1 MINTIKKSN
10 IVKNIQKTFRHKAFD
25 NFGNKVISA
34 ISAFAIIN
42 ASAYSGHVGAQ
53 TQATF
58 EEVVVTARKKEEGLQ
73 SVPLSVSALGEE
85 TLEEKGVNVFED
97 YLLQLPGVTAGGSG
111 PGQSTIYIRGLAST
125 TPNLTT
131 SGVGGLAPNV
141 SFYLDEQPLAYPG
154 RNLDVYAADVS
165 RIEVL
170 SGPQGTLFGA
180 SSQAGVVRLIT
191 NKPVIG
197 ESASSLEIEGRTMSE
212 GSSGDKFEYM
222 TNIPLSDTS
231 ALRFVAYR
239 DRRGGYIDQVAGS
252 VDVTD
257 SAAWRPAGTVRSNG
271 LAVADSRKGW
281 RSVQAAESQNLDAYL
296 AGVNYA
302 TANAIVEENVNST
315 QYEGFRASI
324 KAELNDNWDA
334 LVSYTNQTIE
344 SDGVFFADPTLGDL
358 EVQRF
363 SDDDIEDEFDNLS
376 LTLEGSIG
384 DLEVIYAGAY
394 TDRSSDQRI
403 DYTDYLFV
411 GQYIPYYICD
421 YYVTYANSDPDKIPA
436 PYTGLPYGDCG
447 APNLYV
453 DSLVD
458 SEVQTHELRINA
470 PVSDNM
476 SLTAGVFLSD
486 LELTEHNMFTYP
498 GSLVSDIG
506 WGANYALT
514 DTSVYGY
521 QAKTDSNG
529 NLKSKQFAAAGWH
542 SGRGPYYAP
551 VMFVN
556 DIKRTDKQ
564 KGIFTELSIDMSE
577 TSELTLGAR
586 WYDIEVDLEGSA
598 NSAFSTGFGGGDQ
611 QRWGTNLSAQYNKP
625 GVVTGNPFIDV
636 YDYPDKAETDGV
648 IGKITY
654 SWNPSEDIMYYVTW
668 SEGFRPGLLNRP
680 GGSSTPDGKYTVP
693 PITDSDEVTNYEFG
707 WKTILSDGQL
717 KFNGSLFLVD
727 IAGLQTS
734 ILDPSITNL
743 FFSDNA
749 ADAEILGLE
758 GDFQYYPNVDGLII
772 SGAFSLLETEITKTL
787 TASNDV
793 IKGQD
798 LAFAPGMQGNIS
810 VRKEWDI
817 SSGNMAHLLAQFT
830 FSDDSYSDIILPNR
844 EQQDSYSF
852 INVRAGIS
860 NDMGLLELYIDNLT
874 DERGEISN
882 NYVFDV
888 PRVTYIRPTTIG
900 IRLKRNF

>member
-1 MINTIKKSN
+1 MINNIKSN
-10 IVKNIQKTFRHKAFD
+10 LKKAF
-25 NFGNKVISA
+25 NKKVFQTLSSKIISA
-34 ISAFAIIN
+34 ISALAIIN
-42 ASAYSGHVGAQ
+42 ASAYSGYISAQ
-53 TQATF
+53 SQATI
-58 EEVVVTARKKEEGLQ
+58 EEVVVTSRKKAEGLQ
-73 SVPLSVSALGEE
+73 DVPLSVSALTESS
-85 TLEEKGVNVFED
+85 LEEKGINVFED

-131 SGVGGLAPNV
+131 AGVGGLAPNV

-197 ESASSLEIEGRTMSE
+197 ESASSLEIERRTMSE
-212 GSSGDKFEYM
+212 GGVGDKFEYM
-222 TNIPLSDTS
+222 TNIPLSDSS

-239 DRRGGYIDQVAGS
+239 DRRGGYIDQVAGT
-252 VDVTD
+252 VDVTQ
-257 SAAWRPAGTVRSNG
+257 SGAFRTAGTVRSNG
-271 LAVADSRKGW
+271 LPVAAARNGW
-281 RSVQAAESQNLDAYL
+281 RATDDVDAYL

-302 TANAIVEENVNST
+302 TANAIVEDNVNST

-358 EVQRF
+358 EVQRY
-363 SDDDIEDEFDNLS
+363 SDDNIEDEFDNLS

-421 YYVTYANSDPDKIPA
+421 YYVTYTTYA
-436 PYTGLPYGDCG
+436 PGNVPTGDCG

-458 SEVQTHELRINA
+458 AEVTTHELRINA

-476 SLTAGVFLSD
+476 SLTAGVFMSD

-506 WGANYALT
+506 WGPNWALT
-514 DTSVYGY
+514 DTSVTGVPLTGS
-521 QAKTDSNG
+521 ASNAG
-529 NLKSKQFAAAGWH
+529 AGWH
-542 SGRGPYYAP
+542 SGRGPYEAP
-551 VMFVN
+551 VIFIN
-556 DIKRTDKQ
+556 DVRRTDKQ
-564 KGIFTELSIDMSE
+564 QGIFGELTIDMSE
-577 TSELTLGAR
+577 TSELTVGAR

-598 NSAFSTGFGGGDQ
+598 NSSFSTGFLPAGATHNDR
-611 QRWGTNLSAQYNKP
+611 QRFGTNLSLKYNGP
-625 GVVTGNPFIDV
+625 GGNSGNPELDALN
-636 YDYPDKAETDGV
+636 YPDKAETDGV

-680 GGSSTPDGKYTVP
+680 GGSSTPDGAYTVP
-693 PITDSDEVTNYEFG
+693 PITESDEVTNYEFG
-707 WKTILSDGQL
+707 WKTVLSDGQL
-717 KFNGSLFLVD
+717 RFNGSLFLVD

-749 ADAEILGLE
+749 ADAEITGLE

-772 SGAFSLLETEITKTL
+772 SGAISILNTEITKTL
-787 TASNDV
+787 TTSKDV
-793 IKGQD
+793 LVGQD
-798 LAFAPGMQGNIS
+798 LAFAPGMQGNLS
-810 VRKEWDI
+810 VRKEWDM
-817 SSGNMAHLLAQFT
+817 SSGNMGHVLAQFT

-844 EQQDSYSF
+844 EGQDSYSF
-852 INVRAGIS
+852 INLRAGIS